1 MPKLSK
7 FFRVAVEGAAADGR
21 TINRQDLED
30 IALTY
35 NPTVFGARVDL
46 EHYKSLMPDSVFRC
60 YGDVTAVK
68 TEKIINGPLSGK
80 LALLAQIN
88 PTDEMLTLNK
98 SRQKVYTSIQ
108 FSPNFADSG
117 RAYLKGLALT
127 DNPGS
132 LGTEMI
138 QFCAQQV
145 AAGKPHPLAGRKQS
159 DDCLFTALEETLIEF
174 DETPTVDDTSKK
186 FTEQIKDLLFGAKRK
201 TDGNLE
207 DIRQAVQVI
216 AESQKTVLEAQQQFT
231 ASRQEV
237 TDLKSQLSQLSTSFA
252 SLTTKLQSED
262 SQHTNRPPA
271 KGGPEGSID
280 DTIDC

>member
-35 NPTVFGARVDL
+35 DPTVFGARVDL

-68 TEKIINGPLSGK
+68 TEKITNGPLSGK

-138 QFCAQQV
+138 QFCAQQA

-216 AESQKTVLEAQQQFT
+216 AESQKTVLETQQQFT

-237 TDLKSQLSQLSTSFA
+237 ADLKGQLSQLSTSFA

-262 SQHTNRPPA
+262 SQHTSRPPA
-271 KGGPEGSID
+271 KGGPEGSTD
-280 DTIDC
+280 DVIDC

>member
-35 NPTVFGARVDL
+35 DPTVFGARVDL

-68 TEKIINGPLSGK
+68 TEKITNGPLSGK

-145 AAGKPHPLAGRKQS
+145 AAGKRQITGWDNDRNAIRT
-159 DDCLFTALEETLIEF
+159 FNR
-174 DETPTVDDTSKK
+174 VDIDRFLSVEAEATTKRTSKK
-186 FTEQIKDLLFGAKRK
+186 QPMFRRLRNATFLRLQALPDSAGVGYTGVAAKIAQVHQYGGTDQVNPYVKADYPARQLLGITSK
-201 TDGNLE
+201 DGNNII
-207 DIRQAVQVI
+207 DQIFN
-216 AESQKTVLEAQQQFT
+216 SF
-231 ASRQEV
+231 
-237 TDLKSQLSQLSTSFA
+237 LSL
-252 SLTTKLQSED
+252 
-262 SQHTNRPPA
+262 N
-271 KGGPEGSID
+271 
-280 DTIDC
+280 

>member
-1 MPKLSK
+1 MPKLSQ

-35 NPTVFGARVDL
+35 DPTFFGARVDL

-80 LALLAQIN
+80 LALLAQIS

-145 AAGKPHPLAGRKQS
+145 AAGKPHPLAGRKHS
-159 DDCLFTALEETLIEF
+159 PDCLFTALEETFIEF
-174 DETPTVDDTSKK
+174 EEVQAADDTSKK
-186 FTEQIKDLLFGAKRK
+186 FTAKIKELLFGAEKK
-201 TDGNLE
+201 TDGNLD
-207 DIRQAVQVI
+207 DIRQAVQLV
-216 AESQKTVLEAQQQFT
+216 AESQKTVLENQQQFA
-231 ASRQEV
+231 ASQREI

-252 SLTTKLQSED
+252 ALTTQLQSED
-262 SQHTNRPPA
+262 NQHTSRPPA
-271 KGGPEGSID
+271 KGGPEGSAD